1 MDKYEYKIRAD
12 EIKDLIARGEYA
24 QAVDIADTIDWRR
37 VKSVMM
43 LCTISDL
50 YKINRRYEDARNM
63 LLLAYERRP
72 GGRTI
77 CYSLCELSIKMEDF
91 VPAVNYYKEFVQVA
105 PKDPGRYILQY
116 KLYEA
121 QDVSLEERIGVLEE
135 LKKRDYR
142 EKWAYELAYLYHRVG
157 LATRCVEE
165 CDELILW
172 FGEGKYVIKAMELK
186 MLHQPLSP
194 SQQEKYD
201 HRFEGYGQT
210 NYEVQQGGAS
220 EKEPYYASQQ
230 EQGQSGQS
238 YYGSQQES
246 GYGEQPYYGSRQE
259 PGLPEQLYYGSQQEP
274 GLPEQ
279 PYYGSQQEPGLPEQ
293 LYYGSQQEPDLPEQ
307 LYYGSQQ
314 EPGLPEQPY
323 YGSQQE
329 PGLPEQ
335 PYYGS
340 QQEPGLPE
348 QPYYGSRQEPGLP
361 EQPYYGSR
369 QEPGLPEQ
377 PYYGSRQE
385 PNLPEQ
391 PYYGSAQD
399 SSLQQSYYGT
409 QQEPETQEEF
419 YFEPETPVYEF
430 GGKTKIYGSIDEN
443 QGLPHSMGQETLMEQ
458 ELFLEQ
464 ENTLNQ
470 SFSGSTAEEVPQQP
484 EELDIQV
491 KTLDMGQYN
500 TINLQAEIAAG
511 LKEVLEEDQ
520 KAAKGEEITRSIVAP
535 MIDSE
540 TESLDLPEIDEVDEN
555 DLGPETEVIE
565 ESEVF
570 FGETAEIGNLL
581 AEQEAMGERSA
592 KVIVPEIGSVKQP
605 VSGADFE
612 RETVEEVFVEEP
624 VKDVFVKK
632 GAGAEAAASP
642 PKTDITAETVM
653 MQLKQESEAEEQALT
668 AQPPKEIAGV
678 LLQESD
684 GQISL
689 VVPEREQI
697 EKQITGQ
704 MNLDDILKE
713 WERIKQ
719 ENAERRKEEVRQHV
733 LQHTGEMF
741 TAFEASI
748 RDGLLEKLEGN
759 NGGAQASGDNA
770 SGARAADSRTAVD
783 NGSGTGKPVAESLP
797 EEPEEDF
804 AADNEDWDSE
814 SGDGIEEELA
824 EAEKEFGTVPEETE
838 PSEYYAMEQE
848 EYFSE
853 EPEQTFRYGAEKTFG
868 EEPEPPDN
876 FGAEETYEFEEERQ
890 EAGYADTFE
899 EEAEGELSEGFEEE
913 AEGELSE
920 GFEEEAEGELS
931 EGFEEEAEGEL
942 SEGFEEEAEAEF
954 SEDFEEE
961 AELTNR
967 FSEEPSAGFG
977 EESDY
982 NFAEAPKEPEQASEL
997 QEPEKSEEERNADG
1011 LEEKAE
1017 SEQTITEPK
1026 ESDRREK
1033 PAGQTRKAA
1042 GQKQNGNTV
1051 EKSPKERKE
1060 HSPVEREKGKLRNL
1074 TREERELY
1082 ASYIQSRTS
1091 KEQIIQAV
1099 DNISMAAYTG
1109 NIIIT
1114 GEEGMD
1120 TVTLAKNMIREV
1132 QMTDSNFAG
1141 KVAKISGQSLNKNN
1155 VESTLNQLAS
1165 GALIIQKASF
1175 MEEETAKRLYKAL
1188 QQDSFGIIIVLEDS
1202 KKAMNKFLEKY
1213 PKLAACFT
1221 ARVDV
1226 EALSNG
1232 TLVAFGRKYAREKEY
1247 SIDDMGILALHTR
1260 IDEMQTIDHA
1270 VTVLEVKKLVDD
1282 AIKHANKKNLKHFF
1296 DILLAKRYDEEDM
1309 IILSEKDF
1317 AK

>member
-1 MDKYEYKIRAD
+1 MVSGHDFTYYKYKATTIDSDRERSTLDKYEYKIRAD
-12 EIKDLIARGEYA
+12 EIKVLIARGEYA

-63 LLLAYERRP
+63 LLLANERRP

-220 EKEPYYASQQ
+220 EKEPYYAS
-230 EQGQSGQS
+230 
-238 YYGSQQES
+238 
-246 GYGEQPYYGSRQE
+246 RQE

-293 LYYGSQQEPDLPEQ
+293 LYYGSQ
-307 LYYGSQQ
+307 
-314 EPGLPEQPY
+314 
-323 YGSQQE
+323 
-329 PGLPEQ
+329 
-335 PYYGS
+335 
-340 QQEPGLPE
+340 
-348 QPYYGSRQEPGLP
+348 QEPGLP

-920 GFEEEAEGELS
+920 GFE
-931 EGFEEEAEGEL
+931 
-942 SEGFEEEAEAEF
+942 
-954 SEDFEEE
+954 
-961 AELTNR
+961 
-967 FSEEPSAGFG
+967 
-977 EESDY
+977 
-982 NFAEAPKEPEQASEL
+982 
-997 QEPEKSEEERNADG
+997 
-1011 LEEKAE
+1011 
-1017 SEQTITEPK
+1017 
-1026 ESDRREK
+1026 
-1033 PAGQTRKAA
+1033 
-1042 GQKQNGNTV
+1042 
-1051 EKSPKERKE
+1051 
-1060 HSPVEREKGKLRNL
+1060 
-1074 TREERELY
+1074 
-1082 ASYIQSRTS
+1082 
-1091 KEQIIQAV
+1091 
-1099 DNISMAAYTG
+1099 
-1109 NIIIT
+1109 
-1114 GEEGMD
+1114 
-1120 TVTLAKNMIREV
+1120 
-1132 QMTDSNFAG
+1132 
-1141 KVAKISGQSLNKNN
+1141 
-1155 VESTLNQLAS
+1155 
-1165 GALIIQKASF
+1165 
-1175 MEEETAKRLYKAL
+1175 
-1188 QQDSFGIIIVLEDS
+1188 
-1202 KKAMNKFLEKY
+1202 
-1213 PKLAACFT
+1213 
-1221 ARVDV
+1221 
-1226 EALSNG
+1226 
-1232 TLVAFGRKYAREKEY
+1232 
-1247 SIDDMGILALHTR
+1247 
-1260 IDEMQTIDHA
+1260 
-1270 VTVLEVKKLVDD
+1270 
-1282 AIKHANKKNLKHFF
+1282 
-1296 DILLAKRYDEEDM
+1296 
-1309 IILSEKDF
+1309 
-1317 AK
+1317 

>member
-1 MDKYEYKIRAD
+1 MVSGHDFTYYKYKATTIDSDRERSTLDKYEYKIRAD

-246 GYGEQPYYGSRQE
+246 GYG
-259 PGLPEQLYYGSQQEP
+259 
-274 GLPEQ
+274 
-279 PYYGSQQEPGLPEQ
+279 
-293 LYYGSQQEPDLPEQ
+293 
-307 LYYGSQQ
+307 
-314 EPGLPEQPY
+314 
-323 YGSQQE
+323 
-329 PGLPEQ
+329 
-335 PYYGS
+335 
-340 QQEPGLPE
+340 
-348 QPYYGSRQEPGLP
+348 

-741 TAFEASI
+741 TAFEASV

-759 NGGAQASGDNA
+759 NGGAQAPGDNA
-770 SGARAADSRTAVD
+770 SGARAADSGTVVD
-783 NGSGTGKPVAESLP
+783 NGSGTEKPVAESLP

-804 AADNEDWDSE
+804 AADNEYWDSE

-890 EAGYADTFE
+890 EAGYADT
-899 EEAEGELSEGFEEE
+899 FEEE

>member
-1 MDKYEYKIRAD
+1 MVSGHDFTYYKYKATTIDSDRERSTLDKYEYKIRAD
-12 EIKDLIARGEYA
+12 EIKVLIARGEYA

-246 GYGEQPYYGSRQE
+246 GYG
-259 PGLPEQLYYGSQQEP
+259 
-274 GLPEQ
+274 
-279 PYYGSQQEPGLPEQ
+279 
-293 LYYGSQQEPDLPEQ
+293 
-307 LYYGSQQ
+307 
-314 EPGLPEQPY
+314 
-323 YGSQQE
+323 
-329 PGLPEQ
+329 
-335 PYYGS
+335 
-340 QQEPGLPE
+340 
-348 QPYYGSRQEPGLP
+348 

-931 EGFEEEAEGEL
+931 EGFEEEAE
-942 SEGFEEEAEAEF
+942 AEF

-1042 GQKQNGNTV
+1042 GQKQNGNTA

-1060 HSPVEREKGKLRNL
+1060 HPPVEREKGKLRNL

>member
-1 MDKYEYKIRAD
+1 MVSGHDFTYYKYKATTIDSDRERSTLDKYEYKIRAD

-77 CYSLCELSIKMEDF
+77 CYSLCELSVKMEDF

-279 PYYGSQQEPGLPEQ
+279 PYYGSQ
-293 LYYGSQQEPDLPEQ
+293 
-307 LYYGSQQ
+307 
-314 EPGLPEQPY
+314 
-323 YGSQQE
+323 
-329 PGLPEQ
+329 
-335 PYYGS
+335 
-340 QQEPGLPE
+340 
-348 QPYYGSRQEPGLP
+348 QEPGLP

-913 AEGELSE
+913 AE
-920 GFEEEAEGELS
+920 
-931 EGFEEEAEGEL
+931 
-942 SEGFEEEAEAEF
+942 AEF

-1042 GQKQNGNTV
+1042 GQKQNGNTA

-1060 HSPVEREKGKLRNL
+1060 HSLVEREKGKLRNL